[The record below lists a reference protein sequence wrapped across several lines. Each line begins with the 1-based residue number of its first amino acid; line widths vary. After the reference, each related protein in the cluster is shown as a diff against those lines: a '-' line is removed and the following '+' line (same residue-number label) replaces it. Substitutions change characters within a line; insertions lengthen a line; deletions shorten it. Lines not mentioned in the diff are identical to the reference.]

1 MSLKRELSTQER
13 VDLAVKAGH
22 WAAVTDFVRMHDGQ
36 GATGAETGNGVIS
49 VAEPSGTP
57 KVYSALPGYAFAA
70 IDCYLTSLG
79 VVQYTTRE
87 RANDIVPKASML
99 TMTHFNYANHCH
111 EQAAYFESMTGL
123 TYSGRLKEDSEFAS
137 AHIAFSIIEES
148 IKTHP
153 FDVHGNKLFVDATHE
168 THTLKLA
175 NGRMICR
182 GVGETERPG
191 HYAYIYYKHD
201 DCKTH
206 LSAEDILNHEM
217 NELAETLQ
225 NKGLGLQ

>member
-36 GATGAETGNGVIS
+36 GLTGAETGNGVIS

-57 KVYSALPGYAFAA
+57 KVYSSLPGYAFAA

-87 RANDIVPKASML
+87 RAKDIVPKPSML
-99 TMTHFNYANHCH
+99 TMAYFNYANHCH
-111 EQAAYFESMTGL
+111 EQAAYFESQVGL
-123 TYSGRLKEDSEFAS
+123 TYSGRLKQDSEFAAS
-137 AHIAFSIIEES
+137 HIAFSIIEES

-153 FDVHGNKLFVDATHE
+153 FDVHGNKLFADATHE
-168 THTLKLA
+168 THVIQLA
-175 NGRMICR
+175 NGRKVCR
-182 GVGETERPG
+182 GTGEADRNG
-191 HYAYIYYKHD
+191 QRGYVFYKHD

-206 LSAEDILNHEM
+206 LSVEDILNHEM
-217 NELAETLQ
+217 NELAETLRE
-225 NKGLGLQ
+225 KGLGLQ

>member
-1 MSLKRELSTQER
+1 MSLKRELTTQER

-36 GATGAETGNGVIS
+36 GATGAETGNGVIT

-87 RANDIVPKASML
+87 KANDIVPKPSML

-111 EQAAYFESMTGL
+111 EQAAYFESMTGM
-123 TYSGRLKEDSEFAS
+123 TYSGRLKEDAEYAA
-137 AHIAFSIIEES
+137 AHTAFSMIEE
-148 IKTHP
+148 IILKHP
-153 FDVHGNKLFVDATHE
+153 IEIHGATILFDDIEDVY
-168 THTLKLA
+168 TLKLA
-175 NGRMICR
+175 SSRMVCR
-182 GVGETERPG
+182 AKGFAT
-191 HYAYIYYKHD
+191 HNYYKP
-201 DCKTH
+201 DCFVSH
-206 LSAEDILNHEM
+206 MSVDDILNHEM

-225 NKGLGLQ
+225 NKGLGLR